1 MAPYLPVPT
10 SYPRLD
16 MRLISALISYHL
28 QVTSTGVS
36 MVSRYHL
43 ERELTVIPRHT
54 GTQPPT
60 GSFTFAEQ
68 LIHVCTSMYVY
79 ARTESGRVRFEP
91 HQVSYGSAGLAGN
104 KHRYE
109 PVEISA
115 RFDPG

>member
-16 MRLISALISYHL
+16 MRLINALISYHL

-79 ARTESGRVRFEP
+79 ARTEPGSISPASPVTGRILGVD
-91 HQVSYGSAGLAGN
+91 GTGLATI
-104 KHRYE
+104 
-109 PVEISA
+109 EIVWSTVLI
-115 RFDPG
+115 G